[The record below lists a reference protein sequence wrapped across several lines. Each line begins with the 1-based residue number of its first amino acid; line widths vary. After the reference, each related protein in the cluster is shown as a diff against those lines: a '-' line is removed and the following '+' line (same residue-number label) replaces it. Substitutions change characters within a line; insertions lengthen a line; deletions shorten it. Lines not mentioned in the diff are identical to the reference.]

1 MYIEKTI
8 YSGKMLEVEVHKT
21 FTIDKKKHRKPR
33 RKKTKEK
40 KKVINEINAKKHVIR
55 LIHANFTEID
65 LAVTLSYSKDTL
77 PSNLEEARKDFNKYI
92 DRIKYH
98 LKKKGLPTPKYIGVI
113 EYGEKNKNLHHHLI
127 ISGYIDRDVLEKLW
141 TKINK
146 GRANSRRLQE
156 DDFGFEGI
164 AKYMLKNPEGKKRYS
179 RSKNLK
185 KPVVKVKKHKYTR
198 KKVWDLAH
206 SQGGHELE
214 KEFEGYKMCEFKTFV
229 DEMLGLIFI
238 KAKLKKRE

>member
-1 MYIEKTI
+1 MYVEKAI

-21 FTIDKKKHRKPR
+21 FAIEKKKYRKPR

-40 KKVINEINAKKHVIR
+40 KQVINEINAKKNLIR
-55 LIHANFTEID
+55 LINTNFTERD

-77 PSNLEEARKDFNKYI
+77 PNDLEGARKDFNNYI
-92 DRIKYH
+92 RRVKWH
-98 LKKKGLPTPKYIGVI
+98 LEKKGLPVPKYIGVI

-127 ISGYIDRDVLEKLW
+127 ISGDIDRDVLEKLW
-141 TKINK
+141 TKKKK

-164 AKYMLKNPEGKKRYS
+164 AKYMLKSPQGKKRFS
-179 RSKNLK
+179 RSNNLK
-185 KPVVKVKKHKYTR
+185 KPVVKLNKYKYTR

-206 SQGGHELE
+206 SQGGCELE
-214 KEFEGYKMCEFKTFV
+214 DEFLGYKMCDFKAFV
-229 DEMLGLIFI
+229 DETLGLIFI